1 MNIPGPQMRRRRRR
15 SRGKSG
21 QFDDRKL
28 IRVALAG
35 NPNSGKTSIFNA
47 LTGQRQHIGNYPGVT
62 VEKKSAIISVDG
74 KLVEFIDLP
83 GTYSLSAYSM
93 EEIVSRDFVLHEKPD
108 VIIDILDSTN
118 LERHLYLLLQ
128 FQELGVPI
136 IGALNMTDEAEA
148 KGIEIDSDQLGLILG
163 IPFVKTVGS
172 TGAGIDLLL
181 DVAIKVA
188 EGELESNKRHLNY
201 GKRVESAHTAIIN
214 TLEMDQVFS
223 ARYSQHWMAI
233 KLLEKDRDAIRKISK
248 EHQYADQVLSTALE
262 WRERLEKQFA
272 EDSEVIIGEQ
282 RYAYIHGAIKET
294 VARPGHSPEIDFTE
308 KIDRIVLNRF
318 LGIPIFLG
326 IMFIIY
332 QLTFSLG
339 SPLADGI
346 SIMFTRLSLLLT
358 RILPSGPLQEL
369 LTNGVINGVGGV
381 LTFLPIILLL
391 FLGLSFLEDT
401 GYMSRAAFVMDKV
414 FHMFGLH
421 GRSFIPF
428 MISTGCAVPGIMS
441 ARVLTNR
448 KDRIVTIMVSPLMMC
463 GAKAPVI
470 AMLVAAFFS
479 NNATLIFWGIW
490 LFGWSTAFF
499 IALIFRKT
507 LFKGEQTP
515 FVMELPPYRRPL
527 IKNVILHMWEKSSE
541 YIKKAG
547 TVILAA
553 SIIIWFLL
561 SYPKPPSANDD
572 FHNNNIPS
580 VEYSFA
586 GRLGKGL
593 EPVIKW
599 AGFDWKIGVSL
610 VAGVAAKEVII
621 STMGILY
628 GIDEDV
634 SSQQSHVDF
643 MVKDKLKSD
652 PNYSPLMALALMIF
666 IMIYIPCIATLAM
679 VKKELG
685 SWKWSLFQ
693 AGYTLL
699 VAFLMAVMIFQ
710 VGGLLGFGG

>member
-1 MNIPGPQMRRRRRR
+1 MQRRMRRRFGRR
-15 SRGKSG
+15 KPAPG
-21 QFDDRKL
+21 QNI
-28 IRVALAG
+28 IRIALAG

-62 VEKKSAIISVDG
+62 VEKKSAIISVDE
-74 KLVEFIDLP
+74 KHVEFIDLP
-83 GTYSLSAYSM
+83 GTYSLSAYSL
-93 EEIVSRDFVLHEKPD
+93 EEVVSRDFVLHEKPD

-136 IGALNMTDEAEA
+136 VGALNMTDEANA
-148 KGIEIDSDQLGLILG
+148 KGIKIDSDVLGSILG

-172 TGAGIDLLL
+172 TGFGIDRLL
-181 DVAIKVA
+181 DIAIKVA
-188 EGELESNKRHLNY
+188 EKQIESNRRHLNY
-201 GKRVESAHTAIIN
+201 GKRVELAHNALIE
-214 TLEMDQVFS
+214 TLIMDDSFES
-223 ARYSQHWMAI
+223 RYSMHWIAI
-233 KLLEKDRDAIRKISK
+233 KLLEKDRDAIEKIKK
-248 EHQYADQVLSTALE
+248 EHHLSDLVLQVAGELQK
-262 WRERLEKQFA
+262 RLEKQFA
-272 EDSEVIIGEQ
+272 EDCEVIIGEQ

-294 VARPGHSPEIDFTE
+294 VSLPGHSTGIDFTE

-318 LGIPIFLG
+318 LGVPIFLG
-326 IMFIIY
+326 IMFVIY
-332 QLTFSLG
+332 QLTFSFG
-339 SPLADGI
+339 NPLADGI
-346 SIMFTRLSLLLT
+346 SIFFTRMSLFLT
-358 RILPSGPLQEL
+358 RVLPDGPLQEL
-369 LTNGVINGVGGV
+369 LTNGIINGVGGV

-401 GYMSRAAFVMDKV
+401 GYMARAAFVMDKFFHV
-414 FHMFGLH
+414 FGMH

-441 ARVLTNR
+441 ARVLANR

-470 AMLVAAFFS
+470 AMLVAAFFPD
-479 NNATLIFWGIW
+479 NATLIFWNIW
-490 LFGWSTAFF
+490 LFGWVTAFL

-527 IKNVILHMWEKSSE
+527 LKSVILHMWEKSSE

-561 SYPKPPSANDD
+561 SYPKPPLANNG
-572 FHNNNIPS
+572 FYNNNIPS

-586 GRLGKGL
+586 GRMGKGL
-593 EPVIKW
+593 EPVINW

-610 VAGVAAKEVII
+610 IAGVAAKEVII

-628 GIDEDV
+628 GIDEDI
-634 SSQQSHVDF
+634 SAQQSHVDF
-643 MVKDKLKSD
+643 MVKDKLKND
-652 PNYSPLMALALMIF
+652 PAYSPLMALALMIF
-666 IMIYIPCIATLAM
+666 IMVYIPCLATLAM

-685 SWKWSLFQ
+685 SWKWPFLQ

-699 VAFLMAVMIFQ
+699 VAFIMAVGIFQ
-710 VGGLLGFGG
+710 LGSLLGFG

>member
-1 MNIPGPQMRRRRRR
+1 LNIPGDQMQRRMRRRFGRRKPA
-15 SRGKSG
+15 SD
-21 QFDDRKL
+21 QNI
-28 IRVALAG
+28 IRIALAG

-62 VEKKSAIISVDG
+62 VEKKSAIISVG
-74 KLVEFIDLP
+74 EKLVEFIDLP
-83 GTYSLSAYSM
+83 GTYSLSAYSL
-93 EEIVSRDFVLHEKPD
+93 EEVVSRDFVLHEKPD

-136 IGALNMTDEAEA
+136 VGALNMTDEANA
-148 KGIEIDSDQLGLILG
+148 KGIKIDSEMLGSILG

-172 TGAGIDLLL
+172 TGFGIDRLL
-181 DVAIKVA
+181 DIAIKVA
-188 EGELESNKRHLNY
+188 EKQIESNKRHLNY
-201 GKRVESAHTAIIN
+201 GKRVELAHNALIE
-214 TLEMDQVFS
+214 TLIMDDSFES
-223 ARYSQHWMAI
+223 RYSMHWIAI
-233 KLLEKDRDAIRKISK
+233 KLLEKDHDAIEKIKK
-248 EHQYADQVLSTALE
+248 EHQLSDLVLQVAGESQG
-262 WRERLEKQFA
+262 WLEKQFA
-272 EDSEVIIGEQ
+272 EDCEVIIGEQ

-294 VARPGHSPEIDFTE
+294 VSLPGHSTGIDFTE

-318 LGIPIFLG
+318 LGVPIFLG
-326 IMFIIY
+326 IMFVIY

-358 RILPSGPLQEL
+358 RILPGGPLQEL

-441 ARVLTNR
+441 ARVLANQ
-448 KDRIVTIMVSPLMMC
+448 KDRIVTIMVAPLMMC
-463 GAKAPVI
+463 GAKAPVV
-470 AMLVAAFFS
+470 AMLVAAFFPD
-479 NNATLIFWGIW
+479 NATLIFWSIW
-490 LFGWSTAFF
+490 LFGWLTAFL

-507 LFKGEQTP
+507 LLKGEQTP

-527 IKNVILHMWEKSSE
+527 LKSVILHMWEKSSE
-541 YIKKAG
+541 FIKKAG

-561 SYPKPPSANDD
+561 SYPKPPSVNDY
-572 FHNNNIPS
+572 FHNNNIPA

-586 GRLGKGL
+586 GRMGKSI

-610 VAGVAAKEVII
+610 IAGVAAKEVII

-628 GIDEDV
+628 GIDEDI
-634 SSQQSHVDF
+634 SSQQSHVGF
-643 MVKDKLKSD
+643 VVKDKLKSD

-666 IMIYIPCIATLAM
+666 IMVYIPCLATLAM

-685 SWKWSLFQ
+685 SWKWPFLQ
-693 AGYTLL
+693 ACYTLL
-699 VAFLMAVMIFQ
+699 VAFIMAVGIFQ
-710 VGGLLGFGG
+710 MGSLLGFGG

>member
-1 MNIPGPQMRRRRRR
+1 
-15 SRGKSG
+15 
-21 QFDDRKL
+21 
-28 IRVALAG
+28 
-35 NPNSGKTSIFNA
+35 
-47 LTGQRQHIGNYPGVT
+47 
-62 VEKKSAIISVDG
+62 
-74 KLVEFIDLP
+74 
-83 GTYSLSAYSM
+83 
-93 EEIVSRDFVLHEKPD
+93 
-108 VIIDILDSTN
+108 
-118 LERHLYLLLQ
+118 
-128 FQELGVPI
+128 
-136 IGALNMTDEAEA
+136 
-148 KGIEIDSDQLGLILG
+148 
-163 IPFVKTVGS
+163 
-172 TGAGIDLLL
+172 
-181 DVAIKVA
+181 
-188 EGELESNKRHLNY
+188 
-201 GKRVESAHTAIIN
+201 
-214 TLEMDQVFS
+214 MDQDFS
-223 ARYSQHWMAI
+223 GRYSRHWMAI
-233 KLLEKDRDAIRKISK
+233 KLLEKDQDAIRKISK
-248 EHQYADQVLSTALE
+248 EHKYSDLVLSVARE
-262 WRERLEKQFA
+262 WQERLEKQFA
-272 EDSEVIIGEQ
+272 EDCEVIIGEQ

-294 VARPGHSPEIDFTE
+294 VSLPGHSTVIDFTE

-326 IMFIIY
+326 IMFVIY

-339 SPLADGI
+339 NPLADGI
-346 SIMFTRLSLLLT
+346 SIMFARLSLLLT
-358 RILPSGPLQEL
+358 GILPAGPLQEL
-369 LTNGVINGVGGV
+369 LTSGVINGVGGV

-414 FHMFGLH
+414 FHLFGLH

-470 AMLVAAFFS
+470 AMLVAAFFP

-490 LFGWSTAFF
+490 LFGWIMAFF

-553 SIIIWFLL
+553 SIVVWFIL
-561 SYPKPPSANDD
+561 SYPKAPQNAAHD
-572 FHNNNIPS
+572 FGETGLAGPETNIT
-580 VEYSFA
+580 YSIG
-586 GRLGKGL
+586 GRLGKSM
-593 EPVIKW
+593 EPVLKW

-621 STMGILY
+621 STLGILY
-628 GIDEDV
+628 GIDEDI

-652 PNYSPLMALALMIF
+652 PNYSPLMALAMMIF
-666 IMIYIPCIATLAM
+666 IIIYIPCIATLAM

-685 SWKWSLFQ
+685 SWRWPALQ

-699 VAFLMAVMIFQ
+699 VAFIMAVGIFQ
-710 VGGLLGFGG
+710 LGSLLGFGG

>member
-1 MNIPGPQMRRRRRR
+1 MRRRRRR

>member
-1 MNIPGPQMRRRRRR
+1 LNIPGPQMRRRRRR